1 MSNMINDTNTVEYAV
16 ILEGVTVYK
25 SVNRLV
31 AENFKNN
38 LPLDERNKANI
49 IPVTQT
55 GQQVLLG

>member
-1 MSNMINDTNTVEYAV
+1 MINDTNTVEYAV